1 MQLQGRE
8 KDAQAIYNAI
18 LKRKPDD
25 IGLIAIVSNNS
36 ITLNRDQNV
45 FDSKKK
51 IRSATAEGLQNKLT
65 SRQRKTIRINQC
77 LLSVYTNQVG
87 TFNNAY
93 GCTCTVLK
101 YTHLE

>member
-8 KDAQAIYNAI
+8 KEAQAVYNAI

-25 IGLIAIVSNNS
+25 IGLVAIASNNS

-51 IRSATAEGLQNKLT
+51 IRSATADGLQNKLT

-77 LLSVYTNQVG
+77 LLSAYTNQV
-87 TFNNAY
+87 NSHKCLVSLA
-93 GCTCTVLK
+93 
-101 YTHLE
+101 